1 MKYLITPIWFAS
13 FFENE
18 GLFRTNRETRC
29 RKVQLNRSTP
39 LATHCRESLVTSYY
53 TGSPHSFQRPGIAF

>member
-1 MKYLITPIWFAS
+1 MKYLIVPMWFSS

-18 GLFRTNRETRC
+18 SALRASRETRW

-39 LATHCRESLVTSYY
+39 LVSPDSLPQT
-53 TGSPHSFQRPGIAF
+53 